1 LKTKRIAIRITEK
14 MYEYLTVAQKLAGR
28 PMPEVIRKAIA
39 IGTGK
44 MIDERLPTPTD
55 FRGDL

>member
-1 LKTKRIAIRITEK
+1 